1 MIVTT
6 EYEAK
11 VLDIDPDTVAGRIK
25 NLGGQH
31 VADRLMRRYVYDI
44 VPGDQSKWIRLRDTG
59 RETTLCVKQI
69 LSDAI
74 DGVREV
80 EVNVSDFDAT
90 NALLG
95 MLGYSPKAYQENRRS
110 SWKLS
115 TVRLELDS
123 WPLIPPYLE
132 IEADSTEEVHAT
144 ALRLGFEIAE
154 LTAENTTAVYT
165 RYGHDLAAISD
176 LRFPDRAK
184 EPV

>member
-11 VLDIDPDTVAGRIK
+11 VLAIDPDQVAGRIK
-25 NLGGQH
+25 HAGGVH
-31 VADRLMRRYVYDI
+31 IADRLMRRYVYDI
-44 VPGDQSKWIRLRDTG
+44 VPGDQSTWIRLRDTG

-74 DGVREV
+74 DGVREI

-90 NALLG
+90 NALLA
-95 MLGYSPKAYQENRRS
+95 MLGFAPKAYQENRRS
-110 SWKLS
+110 SWKLD

-144 ALRLGFEIAE
+144 AQRLGFQIAD
-154 LTAENTTAVYT
+154 LTAENTTVVYA
-165 RYGHDLAAISD
+165 RYGHDLTAISD
-176 LRFPDRAK
+176 LRFPDTTK
-184 EPV
+184 EPA